1 MSTLMNR
8 YRAHRAAA
16 LRRTAIER
24 GLDAGT
30 SRAVRAELME
40 IVNR

>member
-1 MSTLMNR
+1 MSTMLNR

-16 LRRTAIER
+16 QRRTAIER

-30 SRAVRAELME
+30 SRAVRAELLE
-40 IVNR
+40 IANR